1 MKGLTYSK
9 KGYFF
14 KGVGIVHCIIPLGN
28 YAARLSQSITELS
41 IPKLTQTDYLAAA
54 SFSIMGGI
62 SYLIGHFMHSRELEE
77 HKISLLLED
86 RITAGKDDKVQKDIS
101 QVTTS

>member
-14 KGVGIVHCIIPLGN
+14 KGLGIVHGMIPLGN
-28 YAARLSQSITELS
+28 YLARVVQSDTGLS
-41 IPKLTQTDYLAAA
+41 IPKLTQMDYLAAA
-54 SFSIMGGI
+54 SFSIMGGVY
-62 SYLIGHFMHSRELEE
+62 YLFGHFMHSRELEE

-86 RITAGKDDKVQKDIS
+86 RINDGKDDKVQKDIAR
-101 QVTTS
+101 VITS